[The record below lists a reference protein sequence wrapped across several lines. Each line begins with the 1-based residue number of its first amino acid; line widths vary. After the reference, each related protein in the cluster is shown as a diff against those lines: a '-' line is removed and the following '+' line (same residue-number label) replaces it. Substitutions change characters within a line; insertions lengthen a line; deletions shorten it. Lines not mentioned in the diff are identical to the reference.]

1 MSDAE
6 ESYGDEF
13 RLAQQMKDTYCDE
26 SGKETNPAK
35 AAEILHQIGLIY
47 RKRSPDKISLIKSAG
62 LLNAAI
68 VRNPPNVSQIK
79 SDLSELC
86 RHILEQS
93 NANNQTADLIGKSQ
107 QVKTSVIKL
116 RNEVKEF
123 LESKVPKIEELSPKT
138 SRIALSKAKTT
149 AIQELNKHIA
159 HKYKQ
164 IMAELSQYC
173 EDVMG
178 KPPCEYVVV
187 GMGSLAREEITAYSD
202 FEHIILLFDDE
213 NYKSYLKYFKWFSV
227 IFHIVVINVQETIV
241 PSLNI
246 ASLNGI
252 ESSLG
257 DWFYD
262 DVTPRG
268 ISFDGM
274 MPHACK
280 FPLGRQQHTK
290 NKQFTTELIK
300 PVGEMLEYLSS
311 DADLKN
317 GYHLADILTKTC
329 FVFGNEDIF
338 KQFVDGVQNY
348 HKTKSQ
354 TDTIND
360 IEKQVKQDLNNFSTR
375 FRLSN
380 LKSQH
385 TINIKQLVYR
395 STTIFISA
403 LARKHNISA
412 NSCFDIID
420 EMANNKQIT
429 QNTAEKLK
437 FAIAVACE
445 MRLRVYTKK
454 NCQYDNAIDLKQDGI
469 ETFLDIVGVACTVSY
484 FQIAYC
490 LQCEV
495 AKQLNFTKLHFY
507 TDPQLINI
515 TIGLA
520 FGMTNLTSFSK
531 DSQKQIW
538 DSNKFDFDACIEQL
552 ASEMKLN
559 IINDC
564 SNQTDLN
571 PQQIKSVADYL
582 DSAEVFDEAVE
593 FYKHLLNVYESKS
606 IDKSGDYDVA
616 WANHQIGYC
625 LMGLNEPDQ
634 ALSYLRRVI
643 EIQENRGSCQLI
655 PATLYNIGRCHIDL
669 HNYDEAL
676 TNLNLALEIKQNTTL
691 NADTDRSVATTLHGI
706 GMCHTDL
713 HNYDE
718 ALTNLILALEIK
730 QNTTLNADTDRGVAA
745 TLHNIGLCH
754 TDLHNYDEALT
765 NLNRALEI
773 EQNTTLNAD
782 TDRSVATTLHNI
794 GLCHI
799 DLHNYDEALTNLN
812 RALEIQQNTTL
823 NADTDWGVATTLHNI
838 GLCHLDLHNYDEA
851 LTNLNRALEIKQNTT
866 LNADTDR
873 GVADTLY
880 NIGSCHID
888 LHNYDEALTNLIL
901 ALEIQQNT
909 TLNADTDRGV
919 ADTLHNIGICHI
931 DLHNYDEALTN
942 LNRAL
947 EIQQN
952 TTLNADTDRSVANTI
967 HGIGLCHTDLHNYDE
982 ALTNL
987 NRALEIKQNTTL
999 NADTDRSVAD
1009 TLLAVGRCHADLH
1022 NYDEA
1027 LTNLNRA
1034 LEIQQNSSLDV
1045 DKDRDLAATQRAI
1058 GRCLTG
1064 LQQYDDSWSRL
1075 QRSLKILQ
1083 NTTLDQ
1089 RNDIGIALTFT
1100 YVGECSIGKQ
1110 QYAEALIYL
1119 QKAHKIHRTQINW
1132 ENDPYLATT
1141 LNNMGIC
1148 LIELQEYVDAL
1159 SRFKE
1164 SLKIYKKFSSNEH
1177 IASKIESIRCKIDK
1191 CSLQVA

>member
-1 MSDAE
+1 MSDVE
-6 ESYGDEF
+6 ERYEDEF
-13 RLAQQMKDTYCDE
+13 RFAQQMKDTCCDE

-47 RKRSPDKISLIKSAG
+47 RQRSPDKISLIKSAG

-86 RHILEQS
+86 RHILKQS

-107 QVKTSVIKL
+107 QVKVSVTNL
-116 RNEVKEF
+116 RNEVKVF
-123 LESKVPKIEELSPKT
+123 LESKVPKISEITSKT
-138 SRIALSKAKTT
+138 NRIALNKAKTT
-149 AIQELNKHIA
+149 AIQQLNKHIA

-173 EDVMG
+173 ENVTG
-178 KPPCEYVVV
+178 KPPCKYVVV

-213 NYKSYLKYFKWFSV
+213 NYKSYLDYFKWFSV
-227 IFHIVVINVQETIV
+227 IFHIVVLNVQETIV

-246 ASLNGI
+246 ASLNGN

-262 DVTPRG
+262 DVTPKG

-280 FPLGRQQHTK
+280 FPLGRQQHTEY
-290 NKQFTTELIK
+290 KQFTTELIK
-300 PVGEMLEYLSS
+300 PVSEMLEYLSS

-338 KQFVDGVQNY
+338 KLFAEGARNY
-348 HKTKSQ
+348 HVTKSQ

-360 IEKQVKQDLNNFSTR
+360 ITQQVKQDLNNFSTR

-420 EMANNKQIT
+420 EMANNKRIT
-429 QNTAEKLK
+429 QNTGEKLK

-454 NCQYDNAIDLKQDGI
+454 NCQCDNAIDLQQDGI
-469 ETFLDIVGVACTVSY
+469 ERFLDIVGAAYTISY

-520 FGMTNLTSFSK
+520 FGMTNLTSFPK
-531 DSQKQIW
+531 DSQKQMW
-538 DSNKFDFDACIEQL
+538 DSSVFDFDACIEQL
-552 ASEMKLN
+552 ESKIILD

-571 PQQIKSVADYL
+571 HQQIEAVADYL
-582 DSAEVFDEAVE
+582 CSAEVFDEAVE
-593 FYKHLLNVYESKS
+593 FSKHLLKVYESKS

-616 WANHQIGYC
+616 MANHQIGYC
-625 LMGLNEPDQ
+625 LLELDKPDQ
-634 ALSYLRRVI
+634 ALSYLRR
-643 EIQENRGSCQLI
+643 C
-655 PATLYNIGRCHIDL
+655 
-669 HNYDEAL
+669 
-676 TNLNLALEIKQNTTL
+676 LEIDQNTTL
-691 NADTDRSVATTLHGI
+691 NADTDRDVAHTLHDI
-706 GMCHTDL
+706 GWCH
-713 HNYDE
+713 
-718 ALTNLILALEIK
+718 I
-730 QNTTLNADTDRGVAA
+730 
-745 TLHNIGLCH
+745 
-754 TDLHNYDEALT
+754 DLHNYDEALT

-782 TDRSVATTLHNI
+782 TDRDVAATLNNI
-794 GLCHI
+794 GWCHI

-812 RALEIQQNTTL
+812 RALEIY
-823 NADTDWGVATTLHNI
+823 G
-838 GLCHLDLHNYDEA
+838 
-851 LTNLNRALEIKQNTT
+851 
-866 LNADTDR
+866 
-873 GVADTLY
+873 
-880 NIGSCHID
+880 
-888 LHNYDEALTNLIL
+888 
-901 ALEIQQNT
+901 
-909 TLNADTDRGV
+909 
-919 ADTLHNIGICHI
+919 
-931 DLHNYDEALTN
+931 
-942 LNRAL
+942 
-947 EIQQN
+947 
-952 TTLNADTDRSVANTI
+952 
-967 HGIGLCHTDLHNYDE
+967 
-982 ALTNL
+982 
-987 NRALEIKQNTTL
+987 
-999 NADTDRSVAD
+999 
-1009 TLLAVGRCHADLH
+1009 
-1022 NYDEA
+1022 
-1027 LTNLNRA
+1027 
-1034 LEIQQNSSLDV
+1034 NSSLDV
-1045 DKDRDLAATQRAI
+1045 DRDGSFANTQGEI
-1058 GRCLTG
+1058 GRCLIG
-1064 LQQYDDSWSRL
+1064 LKQYDDSWSRL
-1075 QRSLKILQ
+1075 QQSLKIFQ
-1083 NTTLDQ
+1083 NITLDEEK
-1089 RNDIGIALTFT
+1089 DIDIAEKFN
-1100 YVGECSIGKQ
+1100 YMGECLIGKQ
-1110 QYAEALIYL
+1110 QYVEALIYL
-1119 QKAHKIHRTQINW
+1119 KKAHKIYQTQINW
-1132 ENDPYLATT
+1132 EKDPDFATT

-1148 LIELQEYVDAL
+1148 LIELQEYAHAL
-1159 SRFKE
+1159 NPFKALLE
-1164 SLKIYKKFSSNEH
+1164 IYEKLPSNEH
-1177 IASKIESIRCKIDK
+1177 IASKIESIRSKIDE
-1191 CSLQVA
+1191 CSLQLN